1 MSLKNLSVTAKLFL
15 GFGLLLSLSVLIAC
29 SGFFGLAASKESMR
43 RLKVYGGMYDQT
55 VAARD
60 ANFSFALDRDRAHL
74 APHAE
79 AVRQIEQALRDI
91 VAEIAADKG
100 WAKADSPWVSALSA
114 RLRDYAAEHG
124 QTLSLGDEARITTGL
139 RALNARML
147 DLQNEIN
154 VHYSEEEARLE
165 RTSVTANWLLGLT
178 TLVSLAA
185 GLVLALLIARQ
196 IVQPLH
202 EALRVGRLVADGD
215 LTVRVSSDR
224 KDELGEL
231 TRVLASV
238 VQGLHG
244 MIDKIR
250 VGAIEIH
257 GATGQIVGGGKHLS
271 ERTMQQA
278 AALEETR
285 AALEQLGS
293 IIEQTVTHTGQA
305 QGLTESAKDIVRQN
319 GETMASV
326 TASMAEINR
335 SSKKMFEIIN
345 VIEGIAFQTN
355 LLALNAAVEA
365 ARAGE
370 QGRGFAVVA
379 GEVRALAGRS
389 ADAAKEIKAL
399 IAASVQNVDMGTAQV
414 AQAGQSMEEIVS
426 SVQRVSDL
434 IGEIAAAASE
444 QKDGIGQVKAAV
456 VNLDQMTQQNAA
468 LVEESS
474 AAASGM
480 RDQAHRLASVVSVF
494 HVGVDTTNAFG
505 ITTRPADAHG
515 ARSPDQT
522 QAGRSL
528 AARKSLQPRVSAG
541 KSLAASSARPLAAPA
556 QPQSPRSAVPSGAK
570 AASDSAKDW
579 EMF

>member
-365 ARAGE
+365 ARAGDA
-370 QGRGFAVVA
+370 GKGFAVVA
-379 GEVRALAGRS
+379 SEVRALAQRS
-389 ADAAKEIKAL
+389 GAAAKQIRDLIAQSSSQIGTGAERMRHANQTISDVVAAVREVGAL
-399 IAASVQNVDMGTAQV
+399 IGQISTAAHEQTLGVAQV
-414 AQAGQSMEEIVS
+414 NDAIN
-426 SVQRVSDL
+426 R
-434 IGEIAAAASE
+434 
-444 QKDGIGQVKAAV
+444 
-456 VNLDQMTQQNAA
+456 LDELTQQI
-468 LVEESS
+468 
-474 AAASGM
+474 G
-480 RDQAHRLASVVSVF
+480 RAHV
-494 HVGVDTTNAFG
+494 
-505 ITTRPADAHG
+505 
-515 ARSPDQT
+515 
-522 QAGRSL
+522 
-528 AARKSLQPRVSAG
+528 
-541 KSLAASSARPLAAPA
+541 
-556 QPQSPRSAVPSGAK
+556 
-570 AASDSAKDW
+570 
-579 EMF
+579 

>member
-389 ADAAKEIKAL
+389 GSAAKEIREL
-399 IAASVQNVDMGTAQV
+399 ITGSV
-414 AQAGQSMEEIVS
+414 AQADHGATLVGSANTAMQEMVANVEEMRALMGRIAQASRQQHQDIGQSNRAMAQI
-426 SVQRVSDL
+426 D
-434 IGEIAAAASE
+434 AT
-444 QKDGIGQVKAAV
+444 
-456 VNLDQMTQQNAA
+456 TQQNAA
-468 LVEESS
+468 LVEESAS
-474 AAASGM
+474 AAAALEQ
-480 RDQAHRLASVVSVF
+480 QARVLSQAVGAFRLAT
-494 HVGVDTTNAFG
+494 GT
-505 ITTRPADAHG
+505 
-515 ARSPDQT
+515 
-522 QAGRSL
+522 
-528 AARKSLQPRVSAG
+528 
-541 KSLAASSARPLAAPA
+541 PLAGLTGSAPA
-556 QPQSPRSAVPSGAK
+556 ALVRREERLALPA
-570 AASDSAKDW
+570 
-579 EMF
+579 